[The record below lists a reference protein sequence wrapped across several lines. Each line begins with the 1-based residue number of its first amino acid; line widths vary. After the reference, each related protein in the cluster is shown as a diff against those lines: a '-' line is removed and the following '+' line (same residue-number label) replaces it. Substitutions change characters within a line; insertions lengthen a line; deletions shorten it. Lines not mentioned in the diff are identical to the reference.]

1 MVNISKTLGALLAVV
16 LGAVSACGVKDL
28 DFSYANAG
36 GSSNSAGASA
46 TGGSAGAAAE
56 VPTSCREGEKRCAG
70 NTPQTCDEDGE
81 WQDGKAC
88 SGKNETCTGAGV
100 CAPFRL
106 VNAGIDSLGL
116 RPPEKKIV
124 IKQQTLAS
132 SPRLCAKSGVC
143 ITGAIR

>member
-1 MVNISKTLGALLAVV
+1 MVNTTKKVGALLAIL

-28 DFSYANAG
+28 DFTYASG
-36 GSSNSAGASA
+36 GSSGASA
-46 TGGSAGAAAE
+46 SGGSAGAANE
-56 VPTSCREGEKRCAG
+56 VPTSCREGQKRCSG
-70 NTPQTCDEDGE
+70 DTPQTCDADGE

-88 SGKNETCTGAGV
+88 SSNQACTGAGV
-100 CAPFRL
+100 CAPYRL
-106 VNAGIDSLGL
+106 VDAGIDSLGQ

-143 ITGAIR
+143 ITGAIK